1 MKTMSVTIPVN
12 VDTPYDVVI
21 GRNLA
26 KEVLQQV
33 LRENTTKLLIVCAP
47 HVSNYALEC
56 ASQLEGLGYEVSTHI
71 LPDGEEAKTI
81 EVMASLWD
89 SAGKFRLGRA
99 DAVIAIG
106 GGASTDVG
114 GFLAASWLRGID
126 FIAVPTT
133 LLGMVDASV
142 GGKTGI
148 NTPVGKNLVGAF
160 HSPRRVVVDL
170 DRLETLNRDDYR
182 AGLGEVVKCG
192 FISDP
197 AILSIVEA
205 NPEAVYDPHSEEIA
219 ELIERSIVVKAR
231 VVSADLH
238 ESGPREFL
246 NYGHTLAH
254 AIEKI
259 ENFHY
264 RHGEAVA
271 IGCVFAA
278 HLAQRRGML
287 SEAEV
292 QRHIDDF
299 SALGLPTFYEGAS
312 IDALLEVMLSDKK
325 VRAGVLRFVLLDGVN
340 HPVTVK
346 VNPQEVID
354 CALSMGMRQ

>member
-1 MKTMSVTIPVN
+1 M
-12 VDTPYDVVI
+12 
-21 GRNLA
+21 
-26 KEVLQQV
+26 
-33 LRENTTKLLIVCAP
+33 AP
-47 HVSNYALEC
+47 F
-56 ASQLEGLGYEVSTHI
+56 I
-71 LPDGEEAKTI
+71 L
-81 EVMASLWD
+81 
-89 SAGKFRLGRA
+89 
-99 DAVIAIG
+99 
-106 GGASTDVG
+106 
-114 GFLAASWLRGID
+114 
-126 FIAVPTT
+126 
-133 LLGMVDASV
+133 
-142 GGKTGI
+142 
-148 NTPVGKNLVGAF
+148 
-160 HSPRRVVVDL
+160 RRVVVDL
-170 DRLETLNRDDYR
+170 DRLETLNHDDYR

-205 NPEAVYDPHSEEIA
+205 NPEAVYDPRSEEIT
-219 ELIERSIVVKAR
+219 ELIERSIAVKAR

-278 HLAQRRGML
+278 HLARRRGML

-292 QRHIDDF
+292 QRHIEDF
-299 SALGLPTFYEGAS
+299 SALGLPTFYEGAP

>member
-1 MKTMSVTIPVN
+1 MKPMSVTIPVN
-12 VDTPYDVVI
+12 VDNPYDVVI
-21 GRNLA
+21 GRNLS
-26 KEVLQQV
+26 KDVLQQV

-56 ASQLEGLGYEVSTHI
+56 ASQLEGLGYEVSTQI

-81 EVMASLWD
+81 DEMASLWD
-89 SAGKFRLGRA
+89 CAGKFRLGRA
-99 DAVIAIG
+99 DALIAIG
-106 GGASTDVG
+106 GGASTDV
-114 GFLAASWLRGID
+114 D

-170 DRLETLNRDDYR
+170 DRLETLNHDDYR

-197 AILSIVEA
+197 QILSIVES
-205 NPEAVYDPHSEEIA
+205 NPEAVYDPRSEEIT
-219 ELIERSIVVKAR
+219 ELIERSIAVKAR

-278 HLAQRRGML
+278 HLAWRRGML

-292 QRHIDDF
+292 QRHVDDF
-299 SALGLPTFYEGAS
+299 SALGLPTFYKGAS

-346 VNPQEVID
+346 VNPQEVFD
-354 CALSMGMRQ
+354 CALSMGMRK

>member
-1 MKTMSVTIPVN
+1 MKTMSVTIPVK

-21 GRNLA
+21 GRNLS
-26 KEVLQQV
+26 KEILQQV

-56 ASQLEGLGYEVSTHI
+56 ASQLEGLGYEVSTQI

-99 DAVIAIG
+99 DAVIAVG

-160 HSPRRVVVDL
+160 HSPRRVVV
-170 DRLETLNRDDYR
+170 
-182 AGLGEVVKCG
+182 GLGEVVKCG

-205 NPEAVYDPHSEEIA
+205 NAEAVYDPRSEEIA
-219 ELIERSIVVKAR
+219 ELIERSIAVKAR

-292 QRHIDDF
+292 QRHIEDF
-299 SALGLPTFYEGAS
+299 SVLGLPTFYQGAP